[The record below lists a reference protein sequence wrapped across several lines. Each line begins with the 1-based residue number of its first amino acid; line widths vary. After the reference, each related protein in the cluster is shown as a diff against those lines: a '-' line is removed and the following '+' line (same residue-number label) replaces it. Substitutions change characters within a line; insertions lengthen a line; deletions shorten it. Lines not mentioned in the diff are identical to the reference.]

1 MSNGH
6 GMHKGKSR
14 DWLLSRTELIID
26 PFHLIFIRSIV
37 IAFAM
42 VFLEIKDLDSK
53 RKRLEAFIGPFIRQ
67 VSSFC
72 IFFISENNMRDK
84 FEIINAVVVSK
95 VDKG

>member
-1 MSNGH
+1 
-6 GMHKGKSR
+6 MHKGKSR

-37 IAFAM
+37 IAFTM
-42 VFLEIKDLDSK
+42 IFLEIEDLDSK
-53 RKRLEAFIGPFIRQ
+53 RRRLEAFIDPFIRQ

-72 IFFISENNMRDK
+72 IFFISEDNMRNK
-84 FEIINAVVVSK
+84 FEIINAVVVTR